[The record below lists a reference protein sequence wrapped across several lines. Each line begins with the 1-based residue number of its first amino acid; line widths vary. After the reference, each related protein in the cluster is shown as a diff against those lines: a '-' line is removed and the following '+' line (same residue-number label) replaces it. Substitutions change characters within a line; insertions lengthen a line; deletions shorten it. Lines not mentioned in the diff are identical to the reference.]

1 VGAREALIA
10 ISTEKS
16 HDASK
21 LKFPTPED
29 CHTGQMGEKEKFLGY
44 WFSYL
49 VL

>member
-1 VGAREALIA
+1 VEARKAFIA
-10 ISTEKS
+10 IATEKN

-29 CHTGQMGEKEKFLGY
+29 CHTGQTGGKGIFLGY